1 VKTLILATTKVQISM
16 TSLCKR
22 LSLMF
27 TNINFVLFVADYQDK
42 RHDELLEL
50 LENSTNLIVDI
61 SEPSTTIGYLLAIA
75 IEQNKVVQCLYE
87 MGTSTDTIL
96 LSALE
101 EKSEINSYETLEEAI
116 ETSAK
121 FLSNQKSLT

>member
-1 VKTLILATTKVQISM
+1 MKTLILATTKVQISM

>member
-1 VKTLILATTKVQISM
+1 
-16 TSLCKR
+16 
-22 LSLMF
+22 MF

>member
-1 VKTLILATTKVQISM
+1 MKTLILATTKVQISM

-61 SEPSTTIGYLLAIA
+61 SEPSTTI
-75 IEQNKVVQCLYE
+75 E
-87 MGTSTDTIL
+87 
-96 LSALE
+96 
-101 EKSEINSYETLEEAI
+101 
-116 ETSAK
+116 
-121 FLSNQKSLT
+121 